1 MKNLS
6 VMLVMLGAVIFS
18 TGLNAAND
26 RSVVESSYKNLPEV
40 METLD
45 YINKTYVDEEKLK
58 GDKLLYGAIKG
69 MLSTLDPYSAFMDPA
84 EYKEMRAESS
94 GNYSGIGVE
103 ITIRNEVLT
112 VVSPFEKSPGWK
124 KGLRP
129 GDKILKIDGVT
140 TKNLT
145 TGDAVKKIRGQRGTP
160 VVLTILHE
168 NADKSEDIEIIRDNI
183 KIQSVVFYINKEN
196 IGYIRLRQFLETSD
210 EDVSNAVKEME
221 NKNAKGIILDL
232 RNNPGGLLNVS
243 ANISDIFLPAEK
255 LIVYTQGR
263 DKNNNK
269 KYVAKA
275 GSKYSETVPVIV
287 LVNKGSA
294 SASEIVTGALQD
306 NKRAVVMGTKTFGK
320 GSVQSIYSLT
330 DGSGLRLTTAY
341 YYTPSGKKIHEKGI
355 EPDVVAEDVFYSEL
369 MYKLISREHF
379 ANYSKVYVKN
389 NPKLELNDKYSVD
402 DKTVEEFAMDLRA
415 KGFSISEA
423 ETFTNREMIKKQLKI
438 EIIRTVQGE
447 KAAENEITEQDEIV
461 KKAEDLIKVFE
472 VFKATEK

>member
-1 MKNLS
+1 MRSVKILLILIAMIMVPILSSAANERAVVDSTYKNLS
-6 VMLVMLGAVIFS
+6 G
-18 TGLNAAND
+18 
-26 RSVVESSYKNLPEV
+26 V

-69 MLSTLDPYSAFMDPA
+69 MLATLDPYSAFMEPV
-84 EYKEMRAESS
+84 EYKEMREESS

-103 ITIRNEVLT
+103 ITVRNEVLT

-129 GDKILKIDGVT
+129 GDRIIKIDGIT
-140 TKNLT
+140 TKNMT
-145 TGDAVKKIRGQRGTP
+145 STDAVKKIRGQKGTP
-160 VVLTILHE
+160 VVLTIVHE
-168 NADKSEDIEIIRDNI
+168 NAEKSEDIEIIRDNI
-183 KIQSVVFYINKEN
+183 KIKSVVFYINKEN

-210 EDVSNAVKEME
+210 EDVNNAVKEME
-221 NKNAKGIILDL
+221 KSNAKGIILDL

-263 DKNNNK
+263 DKNNNRK
-269 KYVAKA
+269 FVAKA
-275 GSKYSETVPVIV
+275 GSKYAESVPVII

-306 NKRAVVMGTKTFGK
+306 NKRAVIMGTKTFGK

-355 EPDVVAEDVFYSEL
+355 EPDVVAEDAVFSEL
-369 MYKLISREHF
+369 IYKLAYQEHF
-379 ANYSKVYVKN
+379 ANYAKQYVKN
-389 NPKLELNDKYSVD
+389 SPKLDLTNKFTID
-402 DKTVEEFAMDLRA
+402 DKMVEEFAREVRV
-415 KGFSISEA
+415 KGFTISEA
-423 ETFTNREMIKKQLKI
+423 DTLTNKEGIKKQLKI
-438 EIIRTVQGE
+438 EIVRALLGE
-447 KAAENEITEQDEIV
+447 EAAENEITEQDEIV

-472 VFKATEK
+472 IFKATEK